1 VEEIAAV
8 VAVEVV
14 AQEAASHSAG
24 IQAAPGALSAEK
36 KDTSP
41 ENAPIR
47 YFSLSFKTSLGI
59 SLSLV

>member
-1 VEEIAAV
+1 M
-8 VAVEVV
+8 EVV